1 MVTNGVLVSAALA
14 LAGALPGC
22 DLIRPWPAYD
32 SSTVPTSSAQRPRA
46 SDWIGRTMPELT
58 TKLGPP
64 TSVQP
69 LLETAGQLIIYARP
83 GEPHY
88 VFETGP
94 NGKIVS
100 AATTN

>member
-1 MVTNGVLVSAALA
+1 
-14 LAGALPGC
+14 
-22 DLIRPWPAYD
+22 
-32 SSTVPTSSAQRPRA
+32 
-46 SDWIGRTMPELT
+46 MPELT